1 MVPFIIIYLFNW
13 IIFVIIIASL
23 LRKIFSS
30 RLKDVKTKKDVKSK
44 SIFKQQFIIAITL
57 SILFG
62 LGWGLGL
69 LVTGDI
75 YTNKTVR
82 DLFASMF
89 VILTAFHGLF
99 IFIMHCLRSKDARN
113 VWNKAFFGVTGREFT
128 EFSSSTFNRVRGK
141 SSGAKSTAVR
151 SPNRKISSEKSPSF
165 AFSEGRSFFKRGSD
179 NQPTIREY
187 TEKSKEEELKGVA
200 VEEKEVEDLPAIQDT
215 DFNFEEDGQGTLRFY
230 AKKNKDLEPQ
240 SDTLNDKSSTKEEAQ
255 PEAKSAAIERL
266 ELALNTPSDEGK
278 KAVQKE
284 ETAAAKSFPD
294 DEDDEKARLREE
306 EEKAYNAYHEKSETI
321 A

>member
-23 LRKIFSS
+23 LRRSFSS
-30 RLKDVKTKKDVKSK
+30 ELKNVKMEKNTKSK
-44 SIFKQQFIIAITL
+44 SIFKQQFLIAITL

-69 LVTGDI
+69 LVTEDI

-82 DLFASMF
+82 DLFASLF

-99 IFIMHCLRSKDARN
+99 IFIMHCLRNKDARD
-113 VWNKAFFGVTGREFT
+113 VWNKVFFGVTGREFT
-128 EFSSSTFNRVRGK
+128 EFSSSTFNRVRVKFSGSRSTTMRSPHQK
-141 SSGAKSTAVR
+141 NSSGKDS
-151 SPNRKISSEKSPSF
+151 SF
-165 AFSEGRSFFKRGSD
+165 AFFDEGKSFFKHGGD
-179 NQPTIREY
+179 AQY
-187 TEKSKEEELKGVA
+187 TKESKEEELREVA
-200 VEEKEVEDLPAIQDT
+200 VVEKKDLPAIQDT
-215 DFNFEEDGQGTLRFY
+215 DLNFEEDGQGTLRFC

-240 SDTLNDKSSTKEEAQ
+240 LDTVNDKSSTKEEAQ
-255 PEAKSAAIERL
+255 PVAKSAAIEHL
-266 ELALNTPSDEGK
+266 ELALNTPSDEVK
-278 KAVQKE
+278 KSVKKE

-306 EEKAYNAYHEKSETI
+306 EERAYNAYHQKNETI

>member
-13 IIFVIIIASL
+13 IIFVIIIVSL

-30 RLKDVKTKKDVKSK
+30 RLKDVKTKKDTISK

-69 LVTGDI
+69 LVTEDI

-82 DLFASMF
+82 DLFASLF

-99 IFIMHCLRSKDARN
+99 IFIMHCLRNKDARN

-141 SSGAKSTAVR
+141 SSGSRSTAMR
-151 SPNRKISSEKSPSF
+151 SPHQKISSEKNPSF
-165 AFSEGRSFFKRGSD
+165 AFSDEGKSFFKHGGD
-179 NQPTIREY
+179 AQY
-187 TEKSKEEELKGVA
+187 TKKS
-200 VEEKEVEDLPAIQDT
+200 EEKELREVAVVEKEDLPAIQDT
-215 DFNFEEDGQGTLRFY
+215 DFNFEEDGQGTLRFH
-230 AKKNKDLEPQ
+230 ATKDLKPQ
-240 SDTLNDKSSTKEEAQ
+240 LNTLSDKSSTKEEAQ
-255 PEAKSAAIERL
+255 PEAKSAAIEGL
-266 ELALNTPSDEGK
+266 ELALNISSDEVK
-278 KAVQKE
+278 KAMQKE
-284 ETAAAKSFPD
+284 ESTAAKSFPD
-294 DEDDEKARLREE
+294 DEDEKARLREE
-306 EEKAYNAYHEKSETI
+306 EERAYI
-321 A
+321 